1 MEKTDRNLKNTLW
14 THTICTTTLPTPKF
28 RPSLILWTH
37 VTQVKILTHVTP
49 VFFLSHAKILWTHA
63 THAFFLTH
71 AKILP
76 THATHTKVWPTPPT
90 NPRCP
95 RHPRYLADSFQTK
108 IVSYNYRKLKNFV
121 SLVWKTIS
129 SYFDEKAKK
138 LYYRQ
143 GYNKWIWINNF

>member
-63 THAFFLTH
+63 THEPMH
-71 AKILP
+71 
-76 THATHTKVWPTPPT
+76 
-90 NPRCP
+90 PRCP

>member
-1 MEKTDRNLKNTLW
+1 MDPHHL
-14 THTICTTTLPTPKF
+14 HH
-28 RPSLILWTH
+28 H
-37 VTQVKILTHVTP
+37 VTHSKISTFANFMDPRHPSQNFDPRHPRLLFVPRQNFMDPHHP
-49 VFFLSHAKILWTHA
+49 RLFFDPCQNFTDPRHPHKSLTHA
-63 THAFFLTH
+63 THEPMH
-71 AKILP
+71 
-76 THATHTKVWPTPPT
+76 
-90 NPRCP
+90 PRCP